1 MNPKKF
7 FIVADTKNLRIGY
20 FYAESVFK
28 YLKRNMKTLIN
39 MVELGKVRRN
49 RLSQIGLR
57 NRLLLLEKK
66 LFEFFKICFLAFIL
80 VTHNQPLHVILVPY
94 TLQAPT

>member
-7 FIVADTKNLRIGY
+7 FIVADTKKLRIGY

-49 RLSQIGLR
+49 RLSQKSIVHIYLFMIHISVSLGLSVD
-57 NRLLLLEKK
+57 
-66 LFEFFKICFLAFIL
+66 F
-80 VTHNQPLHVILVPY
+80 
-94 TLQAPT
+94 

>member
-49 RLSQIGLR
+49 RVSQIGKLNATASDFLKLDFR
-57 NRLLLLEKK
+57 N
-66 LFEFFKICFLAFIL
+66 AF
-80 VTHNQPLHVILVPY
+80 
-94 TLQAPT
+94 

>member
-28 YLKRNMKTLIN
+28 WLKRSMKTLID

-49 RLSQIGLR
+49 RISQIG
-57 NRLLLLEKK
+57 K
-66 LFEFFKICFLAFIL
+66 LNA
-80 VTHNQPLHVILVPY
+80 
-94 TLQAPT
+94 

>member
-57 NRLLLLEKK
+57 KRILLLEKK

-80 VTHNQPLHVILVPY
+80 VTHN
-94 TLQAPT
+94 